1 MKSWQNVVVTGLLL
15 LAGVACLYLGETE
28 AGLLVLG
35 GAVGFATQR
44 ASSRAG
50 DR

>member
-1 MKSWQNVVVTGLLL
+1 MRSWQNVVLAGLLL

-44 ASSRAG
+44 GPARAG
-50 DR
+50 ER